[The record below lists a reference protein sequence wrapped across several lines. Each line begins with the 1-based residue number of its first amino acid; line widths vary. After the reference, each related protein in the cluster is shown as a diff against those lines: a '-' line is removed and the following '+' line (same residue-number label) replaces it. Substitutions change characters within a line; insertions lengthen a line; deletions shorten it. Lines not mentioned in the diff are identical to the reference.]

1 MKKQILTDNE
11 TKAFLIKTFGCTRQA
26 VWQALNFE
34 RNSELA
40 RKIRTLALKRGG
52 KLTEGYIPDCDTSF
66 NESDGTMDVTF
77 GERVKIIVHRDT
89 DAVEVLVDGDVKD
102 SYEKLSVFDFTQL
115 QHEVEQMAATI

>member
-52 KLTEGYIPDCDTSF
+52 KLTEGYIPDCETSF
-66 NESDGTMDVTF
+66 NESEGTMDVTF

>member
-52 KLTEGYIPDCDTSF
+52 KLTEGYVPDCETSF
-66 NESDGTMDVTF
+66 NESEGTMDVTF

>member
-1 MKKQILTDNE
+1 MRKQILTDNE

-52 KLTEGYIPDCDTSF
+52 KLTEGYIPDCETSF
-66 NESDGTMDVTF
+66 NESEGTMDVTF

>member
-52 KLTEGYIPDCDTSF
+52 KLTEGYIPDCETSF
-66 NESDGTMDVTF
+66 NESEGTMDVTF

-89 DAVEVLVDGDVKD
+89 DAVEVVVDGDVKD